1 MGNILGFPGFEL
13 ESLSKSATIRDNLKP
28 QKSLFIGEMSC
39 LLEHRVQ
46 AEKKK
51 KNNSSPNHSV
61 LKIFAQTPS

>member
-51 KNNSSPNHSV
+51 K
-61 LKIFAQTPS
+61 KKQ